1 MEDAKDH
8 LDNCNNSKEIAAYKK
23 KLAEK
28 KSVTEK
34 IKLKAVLKA
43 FLTTKYY
50 HSVAV
55 IDLAFG
61 YHYGLPGRQQHPK

>member
-8 LDNCNNSKEIAAYKK
+8 LDKCNNTKEIAAYKK

-34 IKLKAVLKA
+34 IKLKDCN
-43 FLTTKYY
+43 
-50 HSVAV
+50 
-55 IDLAFG
+55 IFG
-61 YHYGLPGRQQHPK
+61 KL